1 MQSSYLSNFWQ
12 TSIDLQ
18 VDTILSLFCRISIWI
33 PDRSHVS
40 LKICGTGCAVA
51 VYTPQSAGH
60 IVMLGIWN
68 VKTCWL
74 SGTSFYWQQSKVM
87 IQLLRTQPTV
97 KQEEQTNTRTRG
109 FLPHHKNHWMGGI
122 WDWDWVYSW
131 PSLAQQIADILQV
144 FLCWREGE
152 EVVVLTWQCTVSL
165 SQSPAGWLAVGSH

>member
-1 MQSSYLSNFWQ
+1 MFLPVKLLTDFHWLAGWHNSLTLLSSLNLNSW
-12 TSIDLQ
+12 S
-18 VDTILSLFCRISIWI
+18 
-33 PDRSHVS
+33 VS
-40 LKICGTGCAVA
+40 RLTKNLRDWLCCSCD
-51 VYTPQSAGH
+51 TPQSAGH

-122 WDWDWVYSW
+122 WDWDWAYSW

-144 FLCWREGE
+144 FLCCRGGE
-152 EVVVLTWQCTVSL
+152 EVVV
-165 SQSPAGWLAVGSH
+165 